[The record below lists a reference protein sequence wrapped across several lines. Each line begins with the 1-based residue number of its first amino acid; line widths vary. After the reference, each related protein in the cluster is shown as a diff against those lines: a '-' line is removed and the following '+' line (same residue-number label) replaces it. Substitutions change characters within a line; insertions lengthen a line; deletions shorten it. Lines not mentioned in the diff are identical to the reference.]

1 MSLAAVVL
9 AEEAAHMELPFP
21 PLVFGIIALVL
32 FTILGFVF
40 FSYRHV
46 ANRHNDKNVR
56 SSGGGHGGSS
66 GA

>member
-9 AEEAAHMELPFP
+9 AEGAARIELPFP
-21 PLVFGIIALVL
+21 PVVFGIIAISL
-32 FTILGFVF
+32 FAVLGFVF

-56 SSGGGHGGSS
+56 SSGGSHGGSS